1 MQLCHAT
8 RLHLSSLYRGHHHH
22 HHLCCILT
30 TITRHSHHPCT
41 RRKSTLAFDF
51 PGIPVTKRLQ
61 LVVTSVILL
70 MEQVTLSSSLYPP
83 VKTVLLSPSLRQ
95 ITTHRQTPT
104 VKLASAAVSRLSLRE
119 DTSMLA
125 CTRGTT
131 LPTTHRYIC
140 C

>member
-1 MQLCHAT
+1 MRLCHAT
-8 RLHLSSLYRGHHHH
+8 RLHLSSLCRGHHRHRP
-22 HHLCCILT
+22 CCILT

-41 RRKSTLAFDF
+41 RTKSTLAFEF
-51 PGIPVTKRLQ
+51 PGILVTKHLQ

-70 MEQVTLSSSLYPP
+70 MERVTLSSSPHPP

-95 ITTHRQTPT
+95 ITTHQQTHT
-104 VKLASAAVSRLSLRE
+104 VKLASAAVSLSSLRE

-125 CTRGTT
+125 CTRGTI
-131 LPTTHRYIC
+131 LPMTHRHTC